1 MPDLRIIPGAAAPD
15 TPTERVRKRLRA
27 AKPPVLL
34 QCPRCACREVIETR
48 IGMLLRDGKAS
59 GGTKTRICAAC
70 MMQGQRVV
78 VG

>member
-1 MPDLRIIPGAAAPD
+1 MPDFRVIDGAAAPD
-15 TPTERVRKRLRA
+15 TPAERVRKRLRA

-34 QCPRCACREVIETR
+34 QCPRCASREVIETR

-70 MMQGQRVV
+70 LLQGQRVV